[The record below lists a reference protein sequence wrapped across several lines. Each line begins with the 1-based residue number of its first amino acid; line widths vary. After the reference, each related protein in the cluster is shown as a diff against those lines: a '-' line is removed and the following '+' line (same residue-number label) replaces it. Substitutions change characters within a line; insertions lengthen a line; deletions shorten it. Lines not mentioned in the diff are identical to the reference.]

1 MELLQLEH
9 FLAVVEERNFTRAA
23 ERVGR
28 TQPAVSQSIRKLE
41 EEVGSQLFARDAPEI
56 CLTEAGKVLLEYATR
71 MVRLREEAS
80 RHLGHLRTLSAGT
93 LSIAAHESAAA
104 YLLPGPLRAYLQ
116 KFPDIRVGIYRS
128 RLAEIPH
135 QVLDRAVDLGFV
147 KEAPLSQELQCV
159 HVHTDEMI
167 MIGSARHPLAGRKSV
182 RVRDLG
188 SERFILH
195 HQCAATEQK
204 ILALFQEHS
213 TTCNIVA
220 ELWSFENIKD
230 FVQQDVGLAFVPRA
244 TVLRDLRERTLVEI
258 PVREL
263 DIPRPSLM
271 IYRDGRSLSDAAR
284 ELIEHVRRFKWPPST
299 RVDARAS

>member
-1 MELLQLEH
+1 MDLLQLDH
-9 FLAVVEERNFTRAA
+9 FIAVAEERNFTRAA

-41 EEVGSQLFARDAPEI
+41 EEVGSPLLARDTPEI
-56 CLTEAGKVLLEYATR
+56 CLTESGKVLLEYANR
-71 MVRLREEAS
+71 MVRLREEAA
-80 RHLGHLRTLSAGT
+80 RQLGHLRMLGAGS

-116 KFPDIRVGIYRS
+116 KFPDIKVGIYRS
-128 RLAEIPH
+128 RLADIPH
-135 QVLDRAVDLGFV
+135 QVLDRAVDIGFV
-147 KEAPLSQELQCV
+147 KEAPVSQELQWV
-159 HVHTDEMI
+159 HVYSDEMI
-167 MIGSARHPLAGRKSV
+167 LIGSPRHRLAGKKTV

-195 HQCAATEQK
+195 HQCATTEQK
-204 ILALFQEHS
+204 ILMLFQEHS
-213 TTCNIVA
+213 TPCNIVA

-230 FVQQDVGLAFVPRA
+230 FVRQDVGLAFVPRA
-244 TVLRDLRERTLVEI
+244 TVLEDLRARTLVEV

-271 IYRDGRSLSDAAR
+271 IYRDGRCLSDAAR
-284 ELIEHVRRFKWPPST
+284 ELIETVKRFKWPPSA
-299 RVDARAS
+299 RVA